1 MSTIPERNYIKFD
14 FDNIQLSETWD
25 PKINDLKNLLVKYI
39 HDNNYHIYNKI
50 YHEDNMNFYSVTSK
64 LTSLNEIY
72 ILILFVNET
81 NDYTK
86 YSEAY
91 TPNKV
96 GPIGHINVT
105 YTPQASGG
113 YNDNLQNLYK
123 YIKENTEFSN
133 ISLWYQLTNSKA
145 KPRDNENIFHI
156 NGPTDICEN
165 VMGYKIYISPN
176 SFTQSNYNAMIKLYN
191 IINNLTSIN
200 KTNVLHYY
208 GRGMTPISHVLHNN
222 FEKIYGYSSCKI
234 SYDDGIKTIDANKVD
249 NIELIF
255 DKTKEI
261 FFKNIEK
268 DEDSTIIISASRNG
282 FKKLDKIKKFK
293 KFIYIACNMESFL
306 DEIKE
311 LPIKYDIIDEID
323 MFPGTKYKEII
334 LNITL
339 I

>member
-1 MSTIPERNYIKFD
+1 MAIIPERNYIKFD

-25 PKINDLKNLLVKYI
+25 PKINDLKNLLVSYI
-39 HDNNYHIYNKI
+39 HDNNYHIYNKK
-50 YHEDNMNFYSVTSK
+50 YNETTMNFYSMTAK

-72 ILILFVNET
+72 ILILFINDT
-81 NDYTK
+81 NDYSK
-86 YSEAY
+86 YD
-91 TPNKV
+91 N
-96 GPIGHINVT
+96 
-105 YTPQASGG
+105 
-113 YNDNLQNLYK
+113 NLQNLYN
-123 YIKENTEFSN
+123 YIKENTKFNN
-133 ISLWYQLTNSKA
+133 ISFWYQITDSKA
-145 KPRDNENIFHI
+145 KPRENENIFHI

-200 KTNVLHYY
+200 KTNILHYY

-222 FEKIYGYSSCKI
+222 FDKIYGYSSCKI
-234 SYDDGIKTIDANKVD
+234 SYDDGIKTINENKVD
-249 NIELIF
+249 NIELIY

-261 FFKNIEK
+261 FFKNVER

-306 DEIKE
+306 EEIKG
-311 LPIKYDIIDEID
+311 LPIKYDVINEID